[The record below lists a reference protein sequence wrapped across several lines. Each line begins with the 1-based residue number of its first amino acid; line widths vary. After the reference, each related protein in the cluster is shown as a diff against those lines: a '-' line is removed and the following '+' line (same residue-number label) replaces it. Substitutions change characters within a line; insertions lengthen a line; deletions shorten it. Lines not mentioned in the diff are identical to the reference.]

1 MKRRSIEDVIKTQ
14 AKELV
19 AALLAHGAEGGTV
32 FTWNKTLSSTM
43 FPAFTDSVKT
53 CFYIN
58 QSRMDRRCPYI
69 IETEWETDPTHAPFT
84 RGTGAIT
91 HSSSMWTPCD
101 KQLAPTTTQRP
112 VDMREELSRL
122 SSYITWTRVPS
133 VLPVSL
139 AKAGLYFIG
148 PGDTVQCAF
157 CNEKMAGWVCT
168 GDPREI
174 HAARFSRSCPFVMGI
189 ATSNIPIHPKNVRKI
204 LEFVVSENPIERAA
218 AIVFATMS
226 RLPTIRLLQYAIGN
240 AIVEGE
246 DQLNVGVLP
255 CSNGDEALEKDFEE
269 TMPPS
274 TIEEEGLARGKLS
287 LLLNSKKCKI
297 CFNEDIETILMPCR
311 HLVCCIRCSAEL
323 REPRRC
329 PICRRTIKQAFRVY
343 II

>member
-1 MKRRSIEDVIKTQ
+1 
-14 AKELV
+14 
-19 AALLAHGAEGGTV
+19 
-32 FTWNKTLSSTM
+32 M
-43 FPAFTDSVKT
+43 FPAFADSVKT
-53 CFYIN
+53 CFYTD

-101 KQLAPTTTQRP
+101 KQLAPTTIQRP

-133 VLPVSL
+133 VSPVGL

-157 CNEKMAGWVCT
+157 CNEKMAWWVCT
-168 GDPREI
+168 GDTREI
-174 HAARFSRSCPFVMGI
+174 HAATFSRSWPFVMGI

-204 LEFVVSENPIERAA
+204 LESVVSENPIERAA
-218 AIVFATMS
+218 AIVLATMS
-226 RLPTIRLLQYAIGN
+226 RLPAIRLLQYAIRN
-240 AIVEGE
+240 AIFEGE
-246 DQLNVGVLP
+246 VQLNVGVLP
-255 CSNGDEALEKDFEE
+255 CLKGEGVLERHSEK
-269 TMPPS
+269 TMAPS

-297 CFNEDIETILMPCR
+297 CF
-311 HLVCCIRCSAEL
+311 
-323 REPRRC
+323 
-329 PICRRTIKQAFRVY
+329 K
-343 II
+343 